1 MSLFMQR
8 YLIGALVIL
17 GLLLLMSLLYLVLGK
32 RFTDKIVATNLMGSL
47 GVNLIVILAV
57 VLGADY
63 ILDISLVFALLAFLT
78 VIVLCRFM
86 QNFTLHRQ
94 SGDRSLDREQEVDR

>member
-1 MSLFMQR
+1 MTKTVSVMKVKKSREDKIF
-8 YLIGALVIL
+8 YAVSYTFVIL
-17 GLLLLMSLLYLVLGK
+17 
-32 RFTDKIVATNLMGSL
+32 
-47 GVNLIVILAV
+47 
-57 VLGADY
+57 
-63 ILDISLVFALLAFLT
+63 LT